1 MIITFTADE
10 IFEMAEEIERSGA
23 AFYREAAAIS
33 SDDDTKQLLSD
44 MAAAEEE
51 HLKNFQ
57 HMRKRLGAQEDMAM
71 IDSDRRSSMYLQ
83 TMADARGWEG
93 RLSPTQELSGNETA
107 SDIIEIALNSEKES
121 VVFYFGLKGLVS
133 TSAGKEKVEEIII
146 EELGHITAL
155 LKKLKSL
162 V

>member
-1 MIITFTADE
+1 MVITFTADE
-10 IFEMAEEIERSGA
+10 IFEMAEEIERNGA
-23 AFYREAAAIS
+23 AFYREVAAIS
-33 SDDDTKQLLSD
+33 SDNDTKQLLSD
-44 MAAAEEE
+44 MAAAEDE
-51 HLKNFQ
+51 HLKIFQ
-57 HMRKRLGAQEDMAM
+57 HMRKSLGDQEDMAI

-93 RLSPTQELSGNETA
+93 RLSPTQELSGNEIA

-121 VVFYFGLKGLVS
+121 VVFYFGLKDLVS
-133 TSAGKEKVEEIII
+133 TSAGKEKVEDIII